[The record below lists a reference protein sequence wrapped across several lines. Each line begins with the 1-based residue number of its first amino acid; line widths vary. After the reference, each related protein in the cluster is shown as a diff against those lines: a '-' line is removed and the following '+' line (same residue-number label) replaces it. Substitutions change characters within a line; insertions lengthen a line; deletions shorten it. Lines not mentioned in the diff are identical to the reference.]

1 MNALCSALQILRPGV
16 NFADLDGNL
25 AHVRWDEPLPDG
37 FTAPTQQE
45 VVAATLSLAKGA
57 KLNAAGAAFLAA
69 SKAGLSHG
77 GKLFQLDESSQQNIA
92 ALSTRAGLTAAGVPG
107 ATWPQGFAFIAS
119 DNTPVPFTAA
129 QFVAFGNAAA
139 DRVIALRFAYRALK
153 DSILAAASIE
163 ALDAIDVSEGWEGQ

>member
-1 MNALCSALQILRPGV
+1 MGLYVLRRDGVIWSRNAVEQ
-16 NFADLDGNL
+16 LDANG
-25 AHVRWDEPLPDG
+25 EPLPGQEYLEDG
-37 FTAPTQQE
+37 SRELIELLLGDAKR
-45 VVAATLSLAKGA
+45 VKLA
-57 KLNAAGAAFLAA
+57 AAGAAFLAA

-77 GKLFQLDESSQQNIA
+77 GKLFQLDESSQQNIS
-92 ALSTRAGLTAAGVPG
+92 ALSTRAGFVVAGVAG

-153 DSILAAASIE
+153 DSILAAASAE
-163 ALDAIDVSEGWEGQ
+163 ELDAITIAFD